1 MGGSAQGWG
10 IADTPEGA
18 PSTTEV
24 EIRDVEVCVLSLCR
38 AVRTLARLR
47 ERTFFR
53 LTITTVFIATLVLV
67 VVGVATGYLSTIKA
81 ALLLTLA
88 LGMLPFV
95 MPYYFPQ
102 RGEE

>member
-1 MGGSAQGWG
+1 MLRFASLL
-10 IADTPEGA
+10 
-18 PSTTEV
+18 
-24 EIRDVEVCVLSLCR
+24 LSR
-38 AVRTLARLR
+38 VGRTLAFLR
-47 ERTFFR
+47 ERTVFR
-53 LTITTVFIATLVLV
+53 LTIASIFISTLVLV